1 MAAQKRVESGVL
13 PKGRNNLAFARTP
26 NIIRPVSGNPISLKT
41 QMRILTRYIL
51 NEFLKPFLLGVTAFA
66 SLLIISELFYQLHKW
81 IDLGTPFLVCAEYLV
96 WRIPEW
102 LVQTFPVAVLLATL
116 FSLGGLVRHNE
127 LTAMKAS
134 GISLYRILSPLLVL
148 CLFLVMGSLLFSE
161 VVVPYAN
168 QKVDYVYNVKVKHRK
183 IRNYQQ
189 QDNLVI
195 AGEQGRMYTIK
206 FLDGEKKLMKGVS
219 VDQFD
224 KNSALIN
231 QIYAKEAVWKGN
243 YWIFYEGVFRQFNHE
258 QGGTIREEKFK
269 ERIFH
274 LPERLDHF
282 LRKQKKPGEMNY
294 FELRDYIAKLT
305 KNGIPA
311 INEKVALHSKISFP
325 FSCFIIMLVGIPFA
339 LQTSRSGKVRG
350 FALSLFICFF
360 YWQMF
365 SVGKAIG
372 ENHILPPILAAWFAN
387 LIFGILGLVL
397 ISKVHK

>member
-1 MAAQKRVESGVL
+1 
-13 PKGRNNLAFARTP
+13 
-26 NIIRPVSGNPISLKT
+26 
-41 QMRILTRYIL
+41 MRILTRYIL
-51 NEFLKPFLLGVTAFA
+51 NEFLKPFLLGAVAFA

-81 IDLGTPFLVCAEYLV
+81 IDLGTPFLVGAEYLL
-96 WRIPEW
+96 WRTPEW

-116 FSLGGLVRHNE
+116 FSLGGLARHNE

-134 GISLYRILSPLLVL
+134 GISLYRILSPLFVV

-161 VVVPYAN
+161 VIVPYAN
-168 QKVDYVYNVKVKHRK
+168 QRVDYIYNVKVKHRK
-183 IRNYQQ
+183 ISNYQQ

-195 AGEQGRMYTIK
+195 AGEEGRMYTIK
-206 FLDGEKKLMKGVS
+206 YLDGEKKLMEEVL
-219 VDQFD
+219 VDQFN
-224 KNSALIN
+224 KNAALIN
-231 QIYAKEAVWKGN
+231 QIYAKKAVWKGN
-243 YWIFYEGVFRQFNHE
+243 YWIFYDGVFRQFDYD
-258 QGGTIREEKFK
+258 QGATIKETKFK

-274 LPERLDHF
+274 LPESLDHF
-282 LRKQKKPGEMNY
+282 CRKQKKPNEMNF
-294 FELRDYIAKLT
+294 FELRDYITKLT

-311 INEKVALHSKISFP
+311 IKEKVALHSKLSFP

-339 LQTSRSGKVRG
+339 LQTSKSGKVRG

-372 ENHILPPILAAWFAN
+372 ENRILSPVLAAWFAN
-387 LIFGILGLVL
+387 LIFGILGFAL

>member
-1 MAAQKRVESGVL
+1 
-13 PKGRNNLAFARTP
+13 
-26 NIIRPVSGNPISLKT
+26 
-41 QMRILTRYIL
+41 MRSLTRYIL
-51 NEFLKPFLLGVTAFA
+51 NEFLKPFLLGICAFV
-66 SLLIISELFYQLHKW
+66 SLLIISELFYQLHNW
-81 IDLGTPFLVCAEYLV
+81 IDLGTRFLVCVEYLL
-96 WRIPEW
+96 WRTPEW

-116 FSLGGLVRHNE
+116 FSLGKLARYNE

-134 GISLYRILSPLLVL
+134 GISLSRILSPLLIL
-148 CLFLVMGSLLFSE
+148 CLLLVMGSLLLSE

-183 IRNYQQ
+183 IRSYQQ

-195 AGEQGRMYTIK
+195 AGEEGRMYTIK
-206 FLDGEKKLMKGVS
+206 FLDGEKKLMQGVS
-219 VDQFD
+219 VDQFN
-224 KNSALIN
+224 KKSILIN
-231 QIYAKEAVWKGN
+231 QIYAREALWKN
-243 YWIFYEGVFRQFNHE
+243 TYWIFYDGVFRQFDPD
-258 QGGTIREEKFK
+258 QGRTIREEKFK
-269 ERIFH
+269 ERIFR

-282 LRKQKKPGEMNY
+282 LHKQKRPGEMGY
-294 FELRDYIAKLT
+294 FELRDYIAKLR

-311 INEKVALHSKISFP
+311 IQQKVALHSKLSFP

-339 LQTSRSGKVRG
+339 LQTSRSGKVWG

-372 ENHILPPILAAWFAN
+372 ENRILSPVLSAWFAN
-387 LIFGILGLVL
+387 IIFGILGLAL

>member
-1 MAAQKRVESGVL
+1 
-13 PKGRNNLAFARTP
+13 
-26 NIIRPVSGNPISLKT
+26 
-41 QMRILTRYIL
+41 MRILTRYIL
-51 NEFLKPFLLGVTAFA
+51 NEFLRPFFLGVAAFA
-66 SLLIISELFYQLHKW
+66 SLLIISELFYQRVKW
-81 IDLGTPFLVCAEYLV
+81 VDMGTPLLVCAEYLF
-96 WRIPEW
+96 WRTPEW
-102 LVQTFPVAVLLATL
+102 LIQTLPVAVLLATL

-134 GISLYRILSPLLVL
+134 GISLYRILSPLLVF

-161 VVVPYAN
+161 VIVPYAN
-168 QKVDYVYNVKVKHRK
+168 QRVDYIYNVKVKHRK

-206 FLDGEKKLMKGVS
+206 HLDGEKKLMKEVS

-231 QIYAKEAVWKGN
+231 QIYAKKVVWKDD
-243 YWIFYEGVFRQFNHE
+243 YWIFYDGIVRQFYQNE
-258 QGGTIREEKFK
+258 KGTIREEKFK
-269 ERIFH
+269 ERVIY

-282 LRKQKKPGEMNY
+282 FRKQKKPGEMNY
-294 FELRDYIAKLT
+294 FELKNYIAKLT

-311 INEKVALHSKISFP
+311 IREKVALHSKISFP
-325 FSCFIIMLVGIPFA
+325 FSSFIILLIGIPFA
-339 LQTSRSGKVRG
+339 LQTSKSGKVKG
-350 FALSLFICFF
+350 FAFSLLICFF

-372 ENHILPPILAAWFAN
+372 ENHVLPPVLAAWFAN
-387 LIFGILGLVL
+387 IIFGILGLAL

>member
-1 MAAQKRVESGVL
+1 
-13 PKGRNNLAFARTP
+13 
-26 NIIRPVSGNPISLKT
+26 
-41 QMRILTRYIL
+41 MRILTRYIL
-51 NEFLKPFLLGVTAFA
+51 NEFLRPFLLGVAAFA

-81 IDLGTPFLVCAEYLV
+81 IDMGTPFLVCAEYLL
-96 WRIPEW
+96 WRTPEW

-116 FSLGGLVRHNE
+116 FSLGGLTRHNE

-134 GISLYRILSPLLVL
+134 GISLYKILSPLLVF

-161 VVVPYAN
+161 VIVPYAN
-168 QKVDYVYNVKVKHRK
+168 QRVDYIYNVKVKHRK

-206 FLDGEKKLMKGVS
+206 HLDGKKKLMKEVS

-224 KNSALIN
+224 QNFALIN
-231 QIYAKEAVWKGN
+231 QIYAKKVVWKDS
-243 YWIFYEGVFRQFNHE
+243 YWIFYDGILRQFDQNE
-258 QGGTIREEKFK
+258 KGTIREEKFK
-269 ERIFH
+269 ERVIY

-282 LRKQKKPGEMNY
+282 YRKQKKPGEMNY
-294 FELRDYIAKLT
+294 FELRNYIAKLT

-311 INEKVALHSKISFP
+311 IREKVALYSKISFP

-339 LQTSRSGKVRG
+339 LQTSKSGKVRG
-350 FALSLFICFF
+350 FAFSLFICFL

-372 ENHILPPILAAWFAN
+372 ENHVLPPALAAWFAN
-387 LIFGILGLVL
+387 IIFGILGLAL

>member
-1 MAAQKRVESGVL
+1 
-13 PKGRNNLAFARTP
+13 
-26 NIIRPVSGNPISLKT
+26 
-41 QMRILTRYIL
+41 MRILTRYIL
-51 NEFLKPFLLGVTAFA
+51 NEFLKPFLLGAVAFV
-66 SLLIISELFYQLHKW
+66 SLLIISELFYQLHNW
-81 IDLGTPFLVCAEYLV
+81 IDLGTPFLVCVEYLL
-96 WRIPEW
+96 WRTPEW

-116 FSLGGLVRHNE
+116 FSLGGLARYNE

-161 VVVPYAN
+161 VIVPYAN
-168 QKVDYVYNVKVKHRK
+168 QRVDYVYNVKVKHRK
-183 IRNYQQ
+183 IRSYQQ

-195 AGEQGRMYTIK
+195 AGEEGRMYTIK
-206 FLDGEKKLMKGVS
+206 FLDGEKKLMEEVL
-219 VDQFD
+219 VDQFN
-224 KNSALIN
+224 KKAALIN
-231 QIYAKEAVWKGN
+231 QIYAKKAVWKN
-243 YWIFYEGVFRQFNHE
+243 TYWIFYDGVFRQFDYD
-258 QGGTIREEKFK
+258 QGGTIREEKFT
-269 ERIFH
+269 ERVFR

-282 LRKQKKPGEMNY
+282 LRKQKRPGEMNY

-311 INEKVALHSKISFP
+311 IKEKVALHSKLSFP

-339 LQTSRSGKVRG
+339 LQASKSGKVSG

-372 ENHILPPILAAWFAN
+372 ENRIFPPVLAAWFAN
-387 LIFGILGLVL
+387 LIFGILGLAL